1 MSVNTSWICDAY
13 YDIVDV
19 MEPIFKSYTPK
30 NNFFGS
36 VVTIKCFEER
46 GSILDVLRSDGEG
59 KVLVIDGGA
68 SLRCSIVD
76 EAIVALAAQN
86 GWEGLVINGA
96 VRDVDELQKYDVAV
110 LALGSHPVLAPDY
123 SNGVDDVPVHFGGI
137 SIYAGDYLYAD
148 STGVVI
154 SSEPLDLALNKQESD
169 D

>member
-96 VRDVDELQKYDVAV
+96 VR
-110 LALGSHPVLAPDY
+110 APDD